1 MIMKLK
7 DSTIHQIVITTLIVI
22 VASTVSVLLYLG
34 FDYYSI
40 PLEERHFHPLNQSFK
55 ASGLVGHGLGIVGS
69 LLILF
74 GVLSYMFRKRVR
86 LFSRIGILKHWLE
99 FHIFLCTLGPFLI
112 LFHTTFKFGGI
123 VAVSFW
129 SMVAVFLSGIIGRY
143 IYLQIPRSIEG
154 QELTLLEIE
163 DQKSEMNKQLRQ
175 TITLDESIY
184 ELIDNVPDKTKN
196 QKSFFGR
203 RREERLALRKLRG
216 ELKSQRIPHKKAREI
231 VQLYR
236 SQLGL
241 KKRIGRLVTMQK
253 LFAYWHVAHLP
264 FAFIM
269 LVVMI
274 IHVVV
279 AVTFG
284 YKWIF

>member
-1 MIMKLK
+1 MKLK
-7 DSTIHQIVITTLIVI
+7 DSTIHQIVISALVVI
-22 VASTVSVLLYLG
+22 VVTTVSVLLYMG
-34 FDYYSI
+34 YDYYSI
-40 PLEERHFHPLNQSFK
+40 PLEERHFHALNQTFK
-55 ASGLVGHGLGIVGS
+55 ASGLVGHGLGIIGS
-69 LLILF
+69 FLILF
-74 GVLSYMFRKRVR
+74 GVFSYMFRKRLR
-86 LFSRIGILKHWLE
+86 IFSRIGILKHWLE

-129 SMVAVFLSGIIGRY
+129 SMVAVFLSGIVGRY

-154 QELTLLEIE
+154 QELTLLELE
-163 DQKSEMNKQLRQ
+163 DQKIEMNKQLRR

-184 ELIDNVPDKTKN
+184 ELIDNFPDKSKR
-196 QKSFFGR
+196 QSSFFGR
-203 RREERLALRKLRG
+203 SKEERVALRKLRG
-216 ELKSQRIPHKKAREI
+216 ELKSQRIPVKRAKEI
-231 VQLYR
+231 VQLFK

-241 KKRIGRLVTMQK
+241 KKRIERLVTMQK

-274 IHVVV
+274 IHVGV

-284 YKWIF
+284 YKWIL

>member
-1 MIMKLK
+1 MRLK
-7 DSTIHQIVITTLIVI
+7 DSAIHQIVITALVVI
-22 VASTVSVLLYLG
+22 VALTVSILLYIG
-34 FDYYSI
+34 YNFYSI

-55 ASGLVGHGLGIVGS
+55 ANGLVGHGLGIVGS
-69 LLILF
+69 FLIVF
-74 GVLSYMFRKRVR
+74 GVFSYVFRKRMR
-86 LFSRIGILKHWLE
+86 IFSRIGILKHWLE

-143 IYLQIPRSIEG
+143 IYLQIPHSIEG
-154 QELTLLEIE
+154 KELTLIDLE
-163 DQKSEMNKQLRQ
+163 DQQTEINKQLRQ
-175 TITLDESIY
+175 SITLDESIY
-184 ELIDNVPDKTKN
+184 EIIEHRKGESAD
-196 QKSFFGR
+196 SSGFWGR
-203 RREERLALRKLRG
+203 SKEESAALRNLRK
-216 ELKSQRIPHKKAREI
+216 ELKSQAVPRKKGDEIIFIFKNQLKLKRRID
-231 VQLYR
+231 
-236 SQLGL
+236 
-241 KKRIGRLVTMQK
+241 RLVTMQK

-264 FAFIM
+264 FALIM

>member
-1 MIMKLK
+1 MRLK
-7 DSTIHQIVITTLIVI
+7 DSAIHQIVITTLVII
-22 VASTVSVLLYLG
+22 VALTVSILLYIG
-34 FDYYSI
+34 YDYYSI
-40 PLEERHFHPLNQSFK
+40 RLEERHFHPLNLSFK
-55 ASGLVGHGLGIVGS
+55 ASGIVGHGLGIIGS
-69 LLILF
+69 LLIIT
-74 GVLSYMFRKRVR
+74 GVFSYMFRKRIR
-86 LFSRIGILKHWLE
+86 IFSRIGILKHWLE

-143 IYLQIPRSIEG
+143 IYLQIPHSIEG
-154 QELTLLEIE
+154 KELTLIEMEEQRAEI
-163 DQKSEMNKQLRQ
+163 NKQLRQ

-184 ELIDNVPDKTKN
+184 EIIDYRSG
-196 QKSFFGR
+196 KSDTSSGILER
-203 RREERLALRKLRG
+203 RREERAALMRLRN
-216 ELKSQRIPHKKAREI
+216 ELKSQVVPRKKAAEI
-231 VQLYR
+231 IQIFKNQLT
-236 SQLGL
+236 L
-241 KKRIGRLVTMQK
+241 KKRIERLVTMQK

-264 FAFIM
+264 FALIM

>member
-1 MIMKLK
+1 MRLK
-7 DSTIHQIVITTLIVI
+7 DSTIHQIVISALVAIVTGI
-22 VASTVSVLLYLG
+22 IIVLLYLG
-34 FDYYSI
+34 YNYYSI
-40 PLEERHFHPLNQSFK
+40 PIEERHFHPLNQSFR
-55 ASGLVGHGLGIVGS
+55 ASGFVGHGLGIVGS
-69 LLILF
+69 LLILI
-74 GVLSYMFRKRVR
+74 GVFTYLIRKRFHQ
-86 LFSRIGILKHWLE
+86 FSRIGILKHWLE

-154 QELTLLEIE
+154 QELTLLELE
-163 DQKSEMNKQLRQ
+163 DQKIEMNKQLRQ
-175 TITLDESIY
+175 SVTLDESIY
-184 ELIDNVPDKTKN
+184 ELIDGLPSQSKEKS
-196 QKSFFGR
+196 SFFGR
-203 RREERLALRKLRG
+203 SKEERAAFKNLRK
-216 ELKSQRIPHKKAREI
+216 ELKTQKLPAKKARGI
-231 VQLYR
+231 IR
-236 SQLGL
+236 IFKSQLSL
-241 KKRIGRLVTMQK
+241 KKRIERLVTMQK

-264 FAFIM
+264 FAVVM

-279 AVTFG
+279 SVTFG

>member
-1 MIMKLK
+1 MRLK
-7 DSTIHQIVITTLIVI
+7 DSAIHKIVISALVF
-22 VASTVSVLLYLG
+22 VVFLVVSVLLYIG
-34 FDYYSI
+34 YDYYFT
-40 PLEERHFHPLNQSFK
+40 PLEERHFHELNKSFK
-55 ASGLVGHGLGIVGS
+55 ASGLVGHGLGIAGT
-69 LLILF
+69 LFILI
-74 GVLSYMFRKRVR
+74 GVFSYMLRKRFR
-86 LFSRIGILKHWLE
+86 TFARIGILKHWLE

-143 IYLQIPRSIEG
+143 IYLQIPHSIEG
-154 QELTLLEIE
+154 RELTLSEIE
-163 DQKSEMNKQLRQ
+163 EQKREMNKQLRQ
-175 TITLDESIY
+175 TVTLDESIY
-184 ELIDNVPDKTKN
+184 ELIDNFPGQNNHD
-196 QKSFFGR
+196 QGIFGR
-203 RREERLALRKLRG
+203 SKSERSAIRGLRA
-216 ELKSQRIPHKKAREI
+216 ELKQQKISSEKASEVI
-231 VQLYR
+231 QIFKEQLR
-236 SQLGL
+236 L
-241 KKRIGRLVTMQK
+241 KKKIGRLVTMQK

-264 FAFIM
+264 FALVM

>member
-1 MIMKLK
+1 MKLK
-7 DSTIHQIVITTLIVI
+7 DSTIHQIVISALVVI
-22 VASTVSVLLYLG
+22 VAATVSVLLYVG
-34 FDYYSI
+34 YDYYSI
-40 PLEERHFHPLNQSFK
+40 PLEERHFHALNQTFK
-55 ASGLVGHGLGIVGS
+55 ASGVVGHGLGIVGS
-69 LLILF
+69 FLILF
-74 GVLSYMFRKRVR
+74 GVLSYMLRKRLR
-86 LFSRIGILKHWLE
+86 IFSRIGILKHWLE

-163 DQKSEMNKQLRQ
+163 DQKLEINKQLRQ
-175 TITLDESIY
+175 TITLDEGIY
-184 ELIDNVPDKTKN
+184 ELIDNFPDKSKR
-196 QKSFFGR
+196 QGGFFGR
-203 RREERLALRKLRG
+203 RKEERVALRKLRG
-216 ELKSQRIPHKKAREI
+216 ELKSQQIPVKKAREI
-231 VQLYR
+231 VQLFKN
-236 SQLGL
+236 QLGL
-241 KKRIGRLVTMQK
+241 RKRIERLVTMQK
-253 LFAYWHVAHLP
+253 LFAYWYVAHLP

-274 IHVVV
+274 VHVVV

>member
-1 MIMKLK
+1 MRLK
-7 DSTIHQIVITTLIVI
+7 DAVIHRIVIIFLVML
-22 VASTVSVLLYLG
+22 VASVVTILLYIG
-34 FDYYSI
+34 FDYYTI
-40 PLEERHFHPLNQSFK
+40 PLEERHFHPLNQSFR
-55 ASGLVGHGLGIVGS
+55 ASGLVGHGLGIVGTIM
-69 LLILF
+69 ILF
-74 GVLSYMFRKRVR
+74 GVFSYMFRKRFRV
-86 LFSRIGILKHWLE
+86 FSRIGILKHWLE

-129 SMVAVFLSGIIGRY
+129 SMVAVFLSGILGRY

-154 QELTLLEIE
+154 QEFTLHELEE
-163 DQKSEMNKQLRQ
+163 QKAEMNKQLRQ
-175 TITLDESIY
+175 SVTLDERIY
-184 ELIDNVPDKTKN
+184 EQIDHLHHRTTSKSGFWVRIKQEKVAFKN
-196 QKSFFGR
+196 L
-203 RREERLALRKLRG
+203 RL
-216 ELKSQRIPHKKAREI
+216 ELKKQKIPNEKSREI
-231 VQLYR
+231 VWIFKNQLR
-236 SQLGL
+236 L
-241 KKRIGRLVTMQK
+241 KKRIDRLVTMQK

-264 FAFIM
+264 FALIM

>member
-1 MIMKLK
+1 MRLK
-7 DSTIHQIVITTLIVI
+7 DSAIHKIVISALVF
-22 VASTVSVLLYLG
+22 VVFLVVSVLLYIG
-34 FDYYSI
+34 YDYYFT
-40 PLEERHFHPLNQSFK
+40 PLEERHFHELNKSFK
-55 ASGLVGHGLGIVGS
+55 ASGLVGHGLGIAGT
-69 LLILF
+69 LFILT
-74 GVLSYMFRKRVR
+74 GVFSYMLRKRFR
-86 LFSRIGILKHWLE
+86 TFARIGILKHWLE

-143 IYLQIPRSIEG
+143 IYLQIPHSIEG
-154 QELTLLEIE
+154 RELTLSEIE
-163 DQKSEMNKQLRQ
+163 EQKREMNKQLRQ
-175 TITLDESIY
+175 TVTLDESIY
-184 ELIDNVPDKTKN
+184 ELIDNFPGQNNHD
-196 QKSFFGR
+196 QGFLGRSKS
-203 RREERLALRKLRG
+203 ERAAIRGLRS
-216 ELKSQRIPHKKAREI
+216 ELKRQKISSEKAGEVIRIFKE
-231 VQLYR
+231 QLR
-236 SQLGL
+236 L
-241 KKRIGRLVTMQK
+241 KKKIGRLVTMQK

-264 FAFIM
+264 FALVM

>member
-1 MIMKLK
+1 MKLK

>member
-1 MIMKLK
+1 MKLK
-7 DSTIHQIVITTLIVI
+7 DSTIHQIVISSLVVI
-22 VASTVSVLLYLG
+22 VVTTVSVLLYIG
-34 FDYYSI
+34 YNYYSI
-40 PLEERHFHPLNQSFK
+40 PLEERPFHALNQTFK

-74 GVLSYMFRKRVR
+74 GVFSYMLRKRLR
-86 LFSRIGILKHWLE
+86 IFSRIGILKHWLE

-129 SMVAVFLSGIIGRY
+129 SMVAVFLSGILGRY

-154 QELTLLEIE
+154 QELTLLELE
-163 DQKSEMNKQLRQ
+163 DQKVEMNKHLRQ
-175 TITLDESIY
+175 TVTLDESIY
-184 ELIDNVPDKTKN
+184 ELIDNFPDKSKR
-196 QKSFFGR
+196 QSSFLGR
-203 RREERLALRKLRG
+203 SKEERVALKKLRG
-216 ELKSQRIPHKKAREI
+216 ELKSQRIPVRRAREI
-231 VQLYR
+231 VQLFK
-236 SQLGL
+236 SQLGM
-241 KKRIGRLVTMQK
+241 KKRIERLVTMQK

-264 FAFIM
+264 FALIM
-269 LVVMI
+269 LIVMI

>member
-1 MIMKLK
+1 MRLK
-7 DSTIHQIVITTLIVI
+7 DSAIHQIVILSLVII
-22 VASTVSVLLYLG
+22 VAITVSVLLYIG

-55 ASGLVGHGLGIVGS
+55 ASGIVGHGLGIIGTF
-69 LLILF
+69 LIVF
-74 GVLSYMFRKRVR
+74 GVFSYMFRKRLR
-86 LFSRIGILKHWLE
+86 IFSRIGILKHWLE

-112 LFHTTFKFGGI
+112 LFHTTFKFGGL

-143 IYLQIPRSIEG
+143 IYLQIPRTIEG
-154 QELTLLEIE
+154 KELTLIDME
-163 DQKSEMNKQLRQ
+163 DQRAEMNKQLRQ
-175 TITLDESIY
+175 SVTLDESIY
-184 ELIDNVPDKTKN
+184 EIIDHRRDHSVKN
-196 QKSFFGR
+196 LGFWRK
-203 RREERLALRKLRG
+203 RREERAILKKLRN
-216 ELKSQRIPHKKAREI
+216 ELSSQAVPRKKSREI
-231 VQLYR
+231 ILIFKNQLT
-236 SQLGL
+236 L
-241 KKRIGRLVTMQK
+241 KKRIERLVTMQR

-264 FAFIM
+264 FALIM

>member
-1 MIMKLK
+1 MRLK
-7 DSTIHQIVITTLIVI
+7 DSTIHQIVISALVAI
-22 VASTVSVLLYLG
+22 VAGIIIVLLYIG
-34 FDYYSI
+34 YSYYTI
-40 PLEERHFHPLNQSFK
+40 PLEERHFHPLNQSFR
-55 ASGLVGHGLGIVGS
+55 ASGFVGHGLGIIGS
-69 LLILF
+69 LLILI
-74 GVLSYMFRKRVR
+74 GVLTYIIRKR
-86 LFSRIGILKHWLE
+86 FHQFARIGILKHWLE

-154 QELTLLEIE
+154 QELTLLELE
-163 DQKSEMNKQLRQ
+163 DQKIEMNKQLRQ
-175 TITLDESIY
+175 SVTLDESIY
-184 ELIDNVPDKTKN
+184 ELIDGLPN
-196 QKSFFGR
+196 QSKGKSSFFGR
-203 RREERLALRKLRG
+203 SKEERAAFNQLRRELKTQKLPVKRARG
-216 ELKSQRIPHKKAREI
+216 IIRIFKSQLR
-231 VQLYR
+231 
-236 SQLGL
+236 L
-241 KKRIGRLVTMQK
+241 KKRIERLVTMQK
-253 LFAYWHVAHLP
+253 LFGYWHVAHLP
-264 FAFIM
+264 FAVVM

>member
-1 MIMKLK
+1 LK
-7 DSTIHQIVITTLIVI
+7 DSTIHRIIILTLIV
-22 VASTVSVLLYLG
+22 VVSLTVSVLLYLG
-34 FDYYSI
+34 FDYYTI
-40 PLEERHFHPLNQSFK
+40 PLEERHFHELNQSFK
-55 ASGLVGHGLGIVGS
+55 ASGIIGHGLGIVGS
-69 LLILF
+69 FLIVF
-74 GVLSYMFRKRVR
+74 GVFSYMLRKRLR
-86 LFSRIGILKHWLE
+86 IFSRAGILKHWLE

-123 VAVSFW
+123 VAISFW

-154 QELTLLEIE
+154 KELTLLEME
-163 DQKSEMNKQLRQ
+163 DEKMELNKQLRKS
-175 TITLDESIY
+175 ITLDESIY
-184 ELIDNVPDKTKN
+184 EMFENFTDNSDSQTGFFR
-196 QKSFFGR
+196 KS
-203 RREERLALRKLRG
+203 REERIALGKLKA
-216 ELKSQRIPHKKAREI
+216 ELNAQKVPGKKAREI
-231 VQLYR
+231 VHIFK
-236 SQLGL
+236 SQLSL
-241 KKRIGRLVTMQK
+241 KKRIGRLVMMQK